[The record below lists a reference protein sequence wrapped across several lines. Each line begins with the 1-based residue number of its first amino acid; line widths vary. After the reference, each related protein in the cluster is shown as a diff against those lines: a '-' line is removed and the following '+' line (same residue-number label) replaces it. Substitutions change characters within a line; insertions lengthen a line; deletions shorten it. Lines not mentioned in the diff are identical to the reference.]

1 MQEKFNELFPPGSN
15 SNAEEEYQLYGEGI
29 ENCVMKNLY

>member
-1 MQEKFNELFPPGSN
+1 MEEKFNELFP
-15 SNAEEEYQLYGEGI
+15 AEQGVNQEEYYTLNGEGI